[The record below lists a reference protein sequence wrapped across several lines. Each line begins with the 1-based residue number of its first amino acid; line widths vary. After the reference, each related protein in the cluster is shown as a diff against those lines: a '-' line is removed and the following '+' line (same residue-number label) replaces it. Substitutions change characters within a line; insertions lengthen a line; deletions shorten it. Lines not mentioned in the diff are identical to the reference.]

1 MDDERRDDWTQGPE
15 LSAQQ
20 AREEKRRREAAD
32 EASSVADGEDAETLR
47 ERRRLA
53 QQDMLD
59 RWIDGVLVEQRRS
72 RRWKLFFRFLFA
84 FLILASLSTTLYGL
98 FVAPGATDVAGP
110 HLGVVEVK
118 GVIDGDSRASAE
130 RVIEGVQRA
139 WEAPDAE
146 AVVLH
151 IDSPGG
157 SPVQSQRIHD
167 ELMRLREQGGKPIIA
182 VVEDIGASGAYYIAS
197 GAGEIVAAP
206 ASLVGS
212 IGVINAGFGF
222 EEAIERLGVERR
234 VFAAGENKAF
244 LDPFSDISPEQRD
257 FWQRVL
263 STTHRQFID
272 DVKAG
277 RGDRLADDE
286 RLFSGLIWTG
296 EQALELGLV
305 DKLGSIDTLARER
318 LETPRTRDYTPPLDP
333 FERLTRRFGR
343 VAAEWAGVP
352 QAASPLR
359 YQLAP

>member
-15 LSAQQ
+15 LSAEQ
-20 AREEKRRREAAD
+20 ARAHRRRREAPDDTPAA
-32 EASSVADGEDAETLR
+32 EGGEDAETLR
-47 ERRRLA
+47 ERQRLA
-53 QQDMLD
+53 QQQMLD

-72 RRWKLFFRFLFA
+72 RRWKLFFRFFFA

-98 FVAPGATDVAGP
+98 FAVPGASDASGP
-110 HLGVVEVK
+110 HLGIVEVE
-118 GVIDGDSRASAE
+118 GVIDGDARASAE

-139 WEAPDAE
+139 WKAPGAE

-157 SPVQSQRIHD
+157 SPVQSQRIYD
-167 ELMRLREQGGKPIIA
+167 ELMRLREQGDKPIIA

-197 GAGEIVAAP
+197 AADEIVAAP

-212 IGVINAGFGF
+212 IGVVNAGFGF

-234 VFAAGENKAF
+234 VFTAGENKAF
-244 LDPFSDISPEQRD
+244 LDPFSDISAEQRD

-263 STTHRQFID
+263 ATTHQQFID

-305 DKLGSIDTLARER
+305 DQLGSLETLARER
-318 LETPRTRDYTPPLDP
+318 LETPRTQDYTPQLDP
-333 FERLTRRFGR
+333 FERLARRFGR
-343 VAAEWAGVP
+343 VAAEWVGLP